1 MKQIN
6 NYCNTL
12 TLIQKALPYLRQGV
26 MERVLNK
33 SEEFQNIV
41 LKIVTGI
48 KSGKVSEVRFQSQN
62 DHIDYVKTCWETWE
76 CPNHPAVSNMSRE
89 TMIREIVLFLLNY
102 NDYDHYVVTRTIY

>member
-12 TLIQKALPYLRQGV
+12 TLIQKALPYLRQGA
-26 MERVLNK
+26 MERVLNQ

-48 KSGKVSEVRFQSQN
+48 ESGEISEVRFQS
-62 DHIDYVKTCWETWE
+62 
-76 CPNHPAVSNMSRE
+76 
-89 TMIREIVLFLLNY
+89 
-102 NDYDHYVVTRTIY
+102 